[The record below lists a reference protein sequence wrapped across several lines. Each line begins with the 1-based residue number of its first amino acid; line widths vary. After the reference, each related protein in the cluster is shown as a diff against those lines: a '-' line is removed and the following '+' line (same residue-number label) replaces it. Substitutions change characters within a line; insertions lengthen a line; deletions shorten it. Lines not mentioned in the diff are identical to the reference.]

1 MLESYFDHHVGA
13 EAGQVLAAAE
23 GEPEAVLGGV
33 VADAHRLLAAGAV
46 LQGDLLES
54 VRLNA
59 HRVREVEVG
68 VIPVRGRFEVRL
80 EIFNNVQQTHLNI
93 TEGKSSSNQINNR
106 AGILL
111 TICTHSL
118 RIRSTVT
125 ATSLTTSNVR
135 LMVLLRP

>member
-1 MLESYFDHHVGA
+1 MGA

-68 VIPVRGRFEVRL
+68 VVPVRGRFEVRL
-80 EIFNNVQQTHLNI
+80 EIFNKVQQTHLN
-93 TEGKSSSNQINNR
+93 
-106 AGILL
+106 
-111 TICTHSL
+111 
-118 RIRSTVT
+118 VT
-125 ATSLTTSNVR
+125 GGWVRFKSNVWQIAEFCS
-135 LMVLLRP
+135 